1 MISPSMITSVENSAR
16 DGPSSGN
23 RAEIWKDGHLGFQ
36 SGICDVLIAGS
47 GAGGF
52 AAALTARIQGLDVI
66 IVEKEPLLA
75 GPPPIPRV

>member
-1 MISPSMITSVENSAR
+1 M
-16 DGPSSGN
+16 
-23 RAEIWKDGHLGFQ
+23 GHLGFQ
-36 SGICDVLIAGS
+36 SGICDVLVAGS